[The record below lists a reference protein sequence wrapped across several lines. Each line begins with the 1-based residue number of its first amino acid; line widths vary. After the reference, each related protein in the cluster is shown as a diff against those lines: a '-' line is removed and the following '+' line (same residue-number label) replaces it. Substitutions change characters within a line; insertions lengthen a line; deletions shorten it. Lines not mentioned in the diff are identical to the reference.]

1 MSSLLPEAHFPRI
14 AQRRDSRTLPQLDHL
29 VIVVSSEA
37 GKAAWAALPAGQ
49 ALAAAAR
56 RREMMKAGSVFTLHL
71 EDPCAVTVGV
81 ADPDATPF
89 TWLTLARKL
98 AAETRSGRPAK
109 IGVMTCGAPE
119 DKAASWLEAAVSGL
133 LAAEA
138 EMPRF
143 RSNGE
148 RRASRQVTITLL
160 DESPALDVARV
171 RAEAEGNHLAR
182 WLTALPPNRLDAPAY
197 RDLIAEL
204 ADREGWEFSF
214 RDEVA
219 LKKEGAGAFLAVAR
233 SNPHRD
239 AGIVRLRY
247 RPPKA
252 PKGGAPVALVGKGI
266 CFDTGGNNLKPF
278 RGMLDMHEDMQGSA
292 VALGTLLALTRITY
306 PQPVD
311 CWLAITENR
320 IGPDAYKSRDVVT
333 AANGVTIEVI
343 HTDAEGRMVLADT
356 LTLAARAEPAVII
369 DYATLTG
376 ACVAALT
383 CRYSGV
389 FGNRDTV
396 LDVAVAAGRSS
407 GERTWAFPMDEDFD
421 EAIESRMADVLQC
434 STDND
439 GDHILAA
446 RFLQRF
452 VPQETPWLHVDLS
465 AGHRKGGLGLAPT
478 AQTGFGV
485 RLTVAMLLDHG
496 LLDAANGNGSGRE

>member
-143 RSNGE
+143 RSTSTT
-148 RRASRQVTITLL
+148 RPSRQVTITLL
-160 DESPALDVARV
+160 DEAPALDVARV

-182 WLTALPPNRLDAPAY
+182 WLTALPPNRLDAAAY

-233 SNPHRD
+233 SNPRRD

-252 PKGGAPVALVGKGI
+252 PKNGAPIALVGKGI

-278 RGMLDMHEDMQGSA
+278 RSRLDMHEDMQGSA
-292 VALGTLLALTRITY
+292 VALGALLALTRVGWNR
-306 PQPVD
+306 PAD

-320 IGPDAYKSRDVVT
+320 IGPDAYKSRDVIT
-333 AANGVTIEVI
+333 AVNGVTIEVI
-343 HTDAEGRMVLADT
+343 HTDAEGRMALADT
-356 LTLAARAEPAVII
+356 LALAAREGPRLVI

-383 CRYSGV
+383 HRYSGV
-389 FGNRDTV
+389 FGNRPAL
-396 LDVAVAAGRSS
+396 LDEAVAAGRAC
-407 GERTWAFPMDEDFD
+407 GERVWPFPMDEDFD
-421 EAIESRMADVLQC
+421 EPLESRVADVLQC
-434 STDND
+434 ALDND

-446 RFLQRF
+446 RFLKRF
-452 VPQETPWLHVDLS
+452 VPETVPWLHVDLS

-478 AQTGFGV
+478 PQTGFGV
-485 RLTVAMLLDHG
+485 RLTLAMLLDR
-496 LLDAANGNGSGRE
+496 DIANEDRP